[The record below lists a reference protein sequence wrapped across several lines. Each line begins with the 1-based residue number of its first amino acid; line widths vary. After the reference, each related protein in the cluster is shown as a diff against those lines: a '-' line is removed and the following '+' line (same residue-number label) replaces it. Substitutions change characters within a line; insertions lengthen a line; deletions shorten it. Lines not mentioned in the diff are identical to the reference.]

1 MKYYIKILAL
11 YLVKIIKFF
20 NFTLFYITRIDFL
33 SHLMFFLREASYTT
47 IRICDKNII
56 FFTPNLTTKSR
67 VNSFFTKEPETLE
80 WIDNF
85 QTGKKIIFW
94 DIGGNIGLYSIYA
107 SLKHRNINITTFEP
121 STSNLHI
128 LSRNISINNQS
139 KNIKICQIPLTN
151 KKNSFLYMRE
161 NKFEE
166 GGSLNVFGE
175 DFDFNGNK
183 FFKKKKKE
191 EAGRGTREFNEYKIF
206 GSSIN
211 YLLDE
216 KILEIPNYIKID
228 VDGIEHLI
236 LLGADKYLKNLNIK
250 SLSIEIN
257 ENFTVQFKS
266 VLNIMRANGFKILHK
281 KHSEKI
287 FKNSKTYN
295 YVFVR

>member
-1 MKYYIKILAL
+1 ML
-11 YLVKIIKFF
+11 
-20 NFTLFYITRIDFL
+20 
-33 SHLMFFLREASYTT
+33 FLREASYTT

-56 FFTPNLTTKSR
+56 FFTPNLTTNSR
-67 VNSFFTKEPETLE
+67 VNTFFTKEPETLE

-85 QTGKKIIFW
+85 KTGKKIIFW

-128 LSRNISINNQS
+128 LSRNISINNQC

-151 KKNSFLYMRE
+151 KNNSFLYMRE

-183 FFKKKKKE
+183 FLKRKKKRE
-191 EAGRGTREFNEYKIF
+191 RGQREWNEYKIF

-236 LLGADKYLKNLNIK
+236 LRGADKYLKNLNIK

-257 ENFTVQFKS
+257 ENFTLQFKE

-281 KHSEKI
+281 KHSEKM
-287 FKNSKTYN
+287 FKHSKTYN
-295 YVFVR
+295 YVFIR